1 MLKKEIN
8 NIELSIENPYE
19 IQLVN
24 IPAGSYRLRIIHQ
37 SRAVFDRPRSLFFTF
52 DIPGLTPQEIRD
64 LLGLKDISAQNG
76 VFAYAGG
83 GEEKAG
89 FYVQEVELNVT
100 KPIESLITNIKTFLS
115 DINIFI
121 ESFGLF
127 SLLVGSKQNVSK
139 KDFIDTKVNLNKK
152 INQIDIS
159 KQSILEYSFPK
170 ESQFKKLQQE
180 NGDLYKILQKLKED
194 KEELEK
200 KLSTNLSVVKEQDG
214 ELDWQRYD
222 ISEVSE
228 IKISIASQ
236 YKNIKNTV
244 EGKSAVLLIKLYDQ
258 DLKEIDAGILG
269 DVSFSKA
276 LGNYY
281 KYIPNTDNKLKQIY
295 SFYRQEEMY
304 YLDLVAVGFNLKK
317 TESVELGS
325 VHVCFFK
332 DKAEG
337 SYDDMHELYQAYLK
351 DTHSCNTVLYNYF
364 VKNNISETFNY
375 INRLCAEKNL
385 LITDHQKLL
394 INFGKKLSDENMK
407 GLDCLC
413 AEKAVN
419 LLKNTMAV
427 RAAFW
432 SYQRAGDI
440 KKSKECLNWLEK
452 TAEKNKDSKLK
463 DFVKLRKNS
472 YLFLTKEHI
481 LELLKQA
488 DDFNNPDY
496 IPNSKTIA
504 YILHNS
510 LPFASGGYATR
521 GHGLAVALTQ
531 KDYVVEVINRPGFPL
546 DTKPELVEAEVLN
559 PDIIDGVRY
568 SRIPHPRRDKL
579 ATYDYLVQASKAL
592 YERFLELKP
601 SIVIAASNHLT
612 AIPALIAARRLK
624 LPFYY
629 EVRGFWEVTRISREP
644 EFEFTEWYKLLC
656 EFEALSAQE
665 AKHVF
670 TLTTPM
676 AEELIKRG
684 VDKDK
689 ITILPNSCNPDSFIP
704 RERDEKLA
712 KHLKIPS
719 RVPVIGYIG
728 TFVQYE
734 GLDHLAEAC
743 GLLKEK
749 GIEFRLLIVGNEN
762 TAGTDKGPITQ
773 SILDIAK
780 KFNFEDWLIMPGRI
794 PHEEVE
800 SYYSLIDIAPFPRKP
815 QPVTE
820 MVSPMKPLEAAAM
833 KKAIIASSVKALV
846 DMIDDGKTGIIFE
859 KGNVQD
865 FSCKLELLLKNEY
878 LRSTLGSYAR
888 KWVEDE
894 RTWSI
899 TSSNAIKVL
908 TKGND
913 NLL

>member
-8 NIELSIENPYE
+8 NIELSSTTPYE
-19 IQLVN
+19 IQLIN
-24 IPAGSYRLRIIHQ
+24 IPAGNYRLRIIHQ
-37 SRAVFDRPRSLFFTF
+37 NRDVFERSRSLFFTF
-52 DIPGLTPQEIRD
+52 NIPGLTPQETRD
-64 LLGLKDISAQNG
+64 LLGLKNISAQNG
-76 VFAYAGG
+76 VFAYTGG

-89 FYVQEVELNVT
+89 FYLQEVELNVA
-100 KPIESLITNIKTFLS
+100 KPIESLIINIKTFLS
-115 DINIFI
+115 NINILVD
-121 ESFGLF
+121 SFGLF
-127 SLLVGSKQNVSK
+127 LLSSENNQCNIQIDLHEKGINKKVNQITVNQQQNVDNHFLQEK
-139 KDFIDTKVNLNKK
+139 
-152 INQIDIS
+152 
-159 KQSILEYSFPK
+159 
-170 ESQFKKLQQE
+170 QFKKLEEE
-180 NGDLYKILQKLKED
+180 NRVLYQALQKLKED
-194 KEELEK
+194 KGKLETKLAKAPLFLEKQEEELA
-200 KLSTNLSVVKEQDG
+200 
-214 ELDWQRYD
+214 WQRYD
-222 ISEVSE
+222 IRTVSEV
-228 IKISIASQ
+228 KISIASQ
-236 YKNIKNTV
+236 YENIENIV
-244 EGKSAVLLIKLYDQ
+244 EGKRAVLLIKLYDQ
-258 DLKEIDAGILG
+258 DLNEIDAGVLG
-269 DVSFSKA
+269 DVSFSKV

-295 SFYRQEEMY
+295 SFYRQKGMC
-304 YLDLVAVGFNLKK
+304 YLDLVAIGFNLKE
-317 TESVELGS
+317 TENIQLGNI
-325 VHVCFFK
+325 HVCFFK
-332 DKAEG
+332 DKVAG

-351 DTHSCNTVLYNYF
+351 DIQSCNTILYDYF
-364 VKNNISETFNY
+364 IKNNLDETFNY
-375 INRLCAEKNL
+375 IDRLCSEKNL
-385 LITDHQKLL
+385 LISDHQKLL
-394 INFGKKLSDENMK
+394 INFGKKLSDEDKK
-407 GLDCLC
+407 GLDRLC
-413 AEKAVN
+413 VEKAIN

-440 KKSKECLNWLEK
+440 KKSKECLSWLEK
-452 TAEKNKDSKLK
+452 IAEKEKDSKLK
-463 DFVKLRKNS
+463 DFVKSRKNS

-481 LELLKQA
+481 LQLLKQA
-488 DDFNNPDY
+488 DDFSNPDY
-496 IPNSKTIA
+496 IPNNQTIA

-531 KDYVVEVINRPGFPL
+531 KNYIVEVINRPGFPL
-546 DTKPELVEAEVLN
+546 DTKPELVEADVIN
-559 PDIIDGVRY
+559 SDIIDGVRY
-568 SRIPHPRRDKL
+568 SRIPNPRRDKL

-592 YERFLELKP
+592 YERFLVIKP
-601 SIVIAASNHLT
+601 SIVMAASNHLT

-656 EFEALSAQE
+656 DFEALSAQE

-676 AEELIKRG
+676 AEELVKRG
-684 VDKDK
+684 VDKNK

-712 KHLKIPS
+712 RYLKIPS
-719 RVPVIGYIG
+719 NIPVIGYIG

-734 GLDHLAEAC
+734 GLDHLVEAC

-780 KFNFEDWLIMPGRI
+780 KYNFEDWLIMPGRI

-865 FSCKLELLLKNEY
+865 FSCKLELLLQDKD
-878 LRSTLGSYAR
+878 LRVKLGNDAR
-888 KWVEDE
+888 TWVENE
-894 RTWSI
+894 RTWGK
-899 TSSNAIKVL
+899 TSSIFISSI
-908 TKGND
+908 
-913 NLL
+913 